1 MLTWLPTQLN
11 LAKSKLKH
19 PINGLITRR
28 KSMRKTAGIIA
39 AVALA
44 ASALFAAPAHAAGS
58 ITAGGS
64 SFSAGMFTTC
74 AAGSDVTYTS
84 SSSGTGKTNFSNGQ
98 FDFAGSDA
106 VYAATETKPKGSFTY
121 VPVLGGPI
129 AIIFN
134 VPGVRN
140 LRLDAVTIGKIFQG
154 TISKW
159 NDKAIAKLNKGVKLP
174 AQAIIPEYRNSKSGT
189 NGNFSG
195 YLAAN
200 KAAGWTA
207 DQTWTVATGKATPA
221 GTGAATSTLVVSN
234 VKNNTYSIG
243 YVDLKDAMS
252 SNVNY
257 ASVKNAAG
265 QFIKPTPAASAKFLA
280 KQSVSADGSVAI
292 NWAQKV
298 PGGYNAS
305 LITYAI
311 VNTSDSKNGSGVK
324 SFLTT
329 MLDSC
334 VPAHAS
340 ALGYVQLTG
349 ALLAK
354 AKSQVA
360 LIK

>member
-1 MLTWLPTQLN
+1 
-11 LAKSKLKH
+11 
-19 PINGLITRR
+19 
-28 KSMRKTAGIIA
+28 MRKTAGIIA
-39 AVALA
+39 AVALTI
-44 ASALFAAPAHAAGS
+44 SALVAAPAHAAAT

-64 SFSAGMFTTC
+64 SFSAGMFSTC
-74 AAGSDVTYTS
+74 AAGSSVTYTA
-84 SSSGTGKTNFSNGQ
+84 SSSGTGKTNFANGQ
-98 FDFAGSDA
+98 FDFAGTDA
-106 VYAATETKPKGSFTY
+106 VYAANETKPKGDFTY

-134 VPGVRN
+134 VPGVHN
-140 LRLDAVTIGKIFQG
+140 LRLDATTIGKIFQG
-154 TISKW
+154 TITNW
-159 NDKAIAKLNKGVKLP
+159 NDKALVKLNKGVKLP
-174 AQAIIPEYRNSKSGT
+174 AQAITPEYRNSKSGT

-207 DQTWTVATGKATPA
+207 DQTWSTATGKATPA
-221 GTGAATSTLVVSN
+221 GTGAATSALVVAN
-234 VKNNTYSIG
+234 VKNTAYSVG

-257 ASVKNAAG
+257 AAVKNAVG

-280 KQSVSADGSVAI
+280 KQAVNADGSVAI

-298 PGGYNAS
+298 PGGYNPS

-311 VNTSDSKNGSGVK
+311 VNTSTSKNGAEVK
-324 SFLTT
+324 NFLTT
-329 MLDSC
+329 VINNC
-334 VPAHAS
+334 VPANAR

-349 ALLAK
+349 AILAK
-354 AKSQVA
+354 AKSQIG